1 MSGQNHLNYRITPDK
16 WRHMLSQSHKNH
28 IHCNN
33 VNNND
38 NTNSYFVHSWMN
50 RCTEKLAQIQPLL
63 ELHPPPLPPTAPAPP
78 SLPPSDPASP
88 PAHLSMSMWLAGT
101 VGRELNLKPH
111 ADTGNGWFWA
121 LLRECR
127 NPLAGCQCTAAQVPP
142 PPRSTTATEAN
153 NLSKTGQKAC
163 VELGSIIRLWE
174 IICNMLDFG
183 QDVFT
188 WQYVFEKRGYSA
200 EKCE

>member
-63 ELHPPPLPPTAPAPP
+63 ELHPPPLPPTAPAPRSP
-78 SLPPSDPASP
+78 LPPSLRSRFPARASQHEYVTGRDSGAWAESKTTRRHRQWLILSSAPRMQKSP
-88 PAHLSMSMWLAGT
+88 RWLSMHCS
-101 VGRELNLKPH
+101 
-111 ADTGNGWFWA
+111 TGA
-121 LLRECR
+121 
-127 NPLAGCQCTAAQVPP
+127 P
-142 PPRSTTATEAN
+142 STTFYHSHRGKQPLKNRTES
-153 NLSKTGQKAC
+153 LRGVGQYYPS
-163 VELGSIIRLWE
+163 LGDHL
-174 IICNMLDFG
+174 
-183 QDVFT
+183 
-188 WQYVFEKRGYSA
+188 
-200 EKCE
+200 